1 MKASVEK
8 LKGPLSLER
17 VKKQNLEKAV
27 ANYDVNVMGYHNAK
41 GSLDDIR
48 KRLKAITEEK
58 TALEKK
64 KRTAQ
69 Q

>member
-1 MKASVEK
+1 M
-8 LKGPLSLER
+8 
-17 VKKQNLEKAV
+17 

-48 KRLKAITEEK
+48 KRLKAINEEK